1 MKGWGTTGMKRVYIT
16 TIVTTLLVVAAFSMV
31 YSVWDGAVRV
41 DALKVGFIY
50 ENDESTPYTY
60 NFMLAQEALEARL
73 PGRVKVY
80 THTNVPED
88 ESVDAIHALVQD
100 GCTIIFTNNY
110 SDQFAEAAR
119 QYPGIQ
125 FCQTSYNAGVHENT
139 PPNYHTFNGAIY
151 QARYVSGIAAGLKL
165 RDMIDSRVIDADQA
179 LVGYVG
185 AYPSVE
191 VVSGYTA
198 FLLGVR
204 SVVPEAT
211 MRVRYTRA
219 WSSYSREKA
228 SARALIDEGCVV
240 IGQHTD
246 TIGPAMACEEAKG
259 DRPLIHV
266 SYNQSMVDI
275 APSTSLIG
283 TRVNWVPYVVGAVE
297 ALLEGREIEK
307 SVPGSAFGNDMCA
320 GFDHGWVE
328 LTELNRQ
335 LAPYGVEEKLIKAID
350 GLRKGSLEVFRGN
363 YTGVDP
369 DHPGDTIDLNQ
380 GYKENAGTS
389 WPTFHYLLN
398 DVITVED

>member
-1 MKGWGTTGMKRVYIT
+1 MKGWVTTGMKRVYIT
-16 TIVTTLLVVAAFSMV
+16 TIVTALLVVAAFSMV
-31 YSVWDGAVRV
+31 YSVWDGAARV

-73 PGRVKVY
+73 PDRVRVY
-80 THTNVPED
+80 AHTNVPED
-88 ESVDAIHALVQD
+88 ECEDPLHALVKD
-100 GCTIIFTNNY
+100 GCSIIFTNNY
-110 SDQFAEAAR
+110 SAQIVEAAR
-119 QYPGIQ
+119 QYPNVQ
-125 FCQTSYNAGVHENT
+125 FCQTSYNAANHDDYPE
-139 PPNYHTFNGAIY
+139 NYHTFNGAIY

-165 RDMIDSRVIDADQA
+165 RQMIDDRVIDGDGA

-204 SVVPEAT
+204 SVAPEAT
-211 MRVRYTRA
+211 MRVRYTHA

-228 SARALIDEGCVV
+228 CAKALIDEGCVV

-246 TIGPAMACEEAKG
+246 TIGPAMACEEAVAS
-259 DRPLIHV
+259 PPVIHV
-266 SYNQSMVDI
+266 GYNQSMVDI
-275 APSTSLIG
+275 APSTSLIS

-307 SVPGSAFGNDMCA
+307 SISGAVFGNDMCA
-320 GFDHGWVE
+320 GFDQGWVE

-335 LAPYGVEEKLIKAID
+335 LAPYGVEEKLNKAMD
-350 GLRKGSLEVFRGN
+350 ALRKGTLEVFKGN

-369 DHPGDTIDLNQ
+369 DDPGDTVDLSQ
-380 GYKENAGTS
+380 GYRENANSS
-389 WPTFHYLLN
+389 WPTFHYLLQ
-398 DVITVED
+398 DVITVEE